1 MGSSPLGLLVDAL
14 PRGRTLP
21 PALWARRHSWLTRAL
36 IWHVP
41 ALLLFGLLR
50 GRSLVDASCFLAP
63 LVAGAIVASST
74 RLPRSVR
81 SAAVAVGLLWASS
94 TLVVFW
100 NGRIEAHFHFFV
112 VVSALA
118 MYEEWF
124 PYLLAFGFVAIDH
137 GVMGT
142 IAPGAVYD
150 HLAGQRQPWLWAG
163 IHAVFIAALGIVN
176 IVSWRLNEDARAA
189 TASSEERLRLAFES
203 APAGMALVG
212 LDGVVTRANHT
223 LQALMGRTAD
233 EIVGRPLDALRP
245 AEDAAADPWPHA
257 GLGELERR
265 FLRADGGT
273 GWGLWR
279 LAELPPSGGTPG
291 FWIVHCVD
299 TTERRNAE
307 DALSWQARYDPLT
320 GLVNRTT
327 FVERLADALD
337 RRSHEPGRVAVLF
350 VDLDNFKV
358 VNDSLGHGAGD
369 RLLEAVADRLRVV
382 VRPEDVLA
390 RFGGDE
396 FTVLVTDVRDQEDA
410 LRVADRIQETLA
422 EPILIDGARR
432 FVTAS
437 VGVSLGEEAK
447 HAGDLVRDADVA
459 MYHAKSLGKARAQVF
474 DASMRLRAVER
485 LELEVGLRGV
495 ELRGELRLL
504 YQPQVDL
511 DSRTVNGVEAL
522 LRWQHPRLG
531 LLSPDRFIPLAE
543 QTGLIVP
550 IGAWVVDEACRQLV
564 AWGLDGLETAVNV
577 APAQLGEQAGLV
589 DTVRAALVRHGVEPH
604 RLCLEITETAT
615 LVDDPGMLATLS
627 ALKGLGVRL
636 AIDDFGVGHAT
647 LGHLRA
653 LMPIDT
659 LKIDRSFIAG
669 MATHPGD
676 ARIVA
681 GLVRLA
687 HSLGLRVVAEGVE
700 TADQVEHLT
709 AIDCQSAQGF
719 FFARPLQ
726 PEAVASFGLEALAS

>member
-1 MGSSPLGLLVDAL
+1 LVDAL
-14 PRGRTLP
+14 PRGKTLP
-21 PALWARRHSWLTRAL
+21 AELWASRHGWLTRAL

-41 ALLLFGLLR
+41 GLLVFGLVR
-50 GRSLVDASCFLAP
+50 GRSVASVAAFVAP
-63 LVAGAIVASST
+63 LLVGAAIASAG
-74 RLPRSVR
+74 RFRPGVR
-81 SAAVAVGLLWASS
+81 SAAVALGLLWASS

-100 NGRIEAHFHFFV
+100 HGRIEAHFHFFV

-150 HLAGQRQPWLWAG
+150 HVAGQRQPWLWAG
-163 IHAVFIAALGIVN
+163 VHAVFIAALGIVN

-189 TASSEERLRLAFES
+189 TASSEERLRLSFES

-212 LDGVVTRANHT
+212 LDGLVIRANRT
-223 LQALMGRTAD
+223 LQALVGRPAA

-245 AEDAAADPWPHA
+245 ADDAGDDPWPHA

-265 FLRADGGT
+265 FLRADGST

-279 LAELPPSGGTPG
+279 LAQLPPSGGTPG

-320 GLVNRTT
+320 GLVNRAT

-369 RLLEAVADRLRVV
+369 SLLEAVADRLRLV
-382 VRPEDVLA
+382 VRPHDVLA

-396 FTVLVTDVRDQEDA
+396 FTVLVADVRDEEDA
-410 LRVADRIQETLA
+410 LRVADRIQAALA
-422 EPILIDGARR
+422 EPIVLDGARR

-437 VGVSLGEEAK
+437 VGVSLGSDEK
-447 HAGDLVRDADVA
+447 QAGDLVRDADVA
-459 MYHAKSLGKARAQVF
+459 MYHAKSLGKARAQIF
-474 DASMRLRAVER
+474 DASMRVRAVER

-495 ELRGELRLL
+495 EERGELCLL
-504 YQPQVDL
+504 YQPQVAL
-511 DSRTVNGVEAL
+511 DNRSVNGVEAL

-531 LLSPDRFIPLAE
+531 LLAPDRFIPLAE

-550 IGAWVVDEACRQLV
+550 IGAWVIDQACEQLV
-564 AWGLDGLETAVNV
+564 AWGLPDLEAAVNV
-577 APAQLGEQAGLV
+577 APAQLAERAGLV
-589 DTVRAALVRHGVEPH
+589 ATVEAALARHRLEPH

-627 ALKGLGVRL
+627 ALKGVGVRL

-659 LKIDRSFIAG
+659 LKIDRTFIAG
-669 MATHPGD
+669 MDTSAGD

-681 GLVRLA
+681 GLVRLS

-700 TADQVEHLT
+700 TADQAEHL
-709 AIDCQSAQGF
+709 AAMGCQSAQGY
-719 FFARPLQ
+719 FFARPLP
-726 PEAVASFGLEALAS
+726 PESIPAFGLEAVA